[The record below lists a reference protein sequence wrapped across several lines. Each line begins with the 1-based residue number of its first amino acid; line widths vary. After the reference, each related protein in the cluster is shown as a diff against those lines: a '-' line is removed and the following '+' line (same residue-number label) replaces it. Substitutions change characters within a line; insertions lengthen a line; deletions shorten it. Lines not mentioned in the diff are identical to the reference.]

1 VSVVRGARFDRSTGI
16 AMLRFNRHQLS
27 RAGVIALALPLVST
41 LLVVPLEAQPRRR
54 GPVPQLRREPPSFAL
69 DAGGLF
75 TSLRGD
81 ALGNV
86 GDGTGFDVMAS
97 IGSGIFSLGAGYQ
110 RSWHGRPG
118 NQDDVIVDGG
128 FIEPR
133 IALPFAT
140 GNFTPYALGRASRLT
155 RRPPDTGIG
164 STEPKVNGTALGVG
178 AGTLFWLASNVQIN
192 TAIMWQDLRF
202 DRAQGLTSP
211 VGSATRVTGS
221 HWGLRA
227 GLTIGFDDWGR

>member
-1 VSVVRGARFDRSTGI
+1 
-16 AMLRFNRHQLS
+16 MPRFNPRQLS
-27 RAGVIALALPLVST
+27 RALTIALALPLVSS
-41 LLVVPLEAQPRRR
+41 LLAAPLDAQQRRR
-54 GPVPQLRREPPSFAL
+54 SSVPQQRREPPMFAL

-118 NQDDVIVDGG
+118 NEDDVLVDGG
-128 FIEPR
+128 FVEPR
-133 IALPFAT
+133 IALPFAV
-140 GNFTPYALGRASRLT
+140 GNFTPYVLGRASRLT
-155 RRPPDTGIG
+155 RRPPDNGIG

-202 DRAQGLTSP
+202 DRAQGLTGP
-211 VGSATRVTGS
+211 VGTANRATGS

-227 GLTIGFDDWGR
+227 GLTIGFDEWGR